1 MKLKKLIG
9 TPSFYKRILGI
20 AIPIMIQNGITNF
33 VNLLDNVMIGS
44 LGTEALSAVSIVNQF
59 VFIFNLLIF
68 GASSAA
74 GIFTAQYHGYGDNE
88 GVRST
93 ARFKIL
99 INTIASILCMALF
112 LLLDDQL
119 ISLFLHDGSA
129 EGDLALTLALGK
141 DYLRVAVIGFIP
153 FALSNVYLSTLRE
166 TGETVVPMYAS
177 VAAVVTNCIGNA
189 VLIFGLFGVPALGVV
204 GAAIATTLSRFVELG
219 IMMIYAH
226 THTDKCTFAKGLY
239 RTLIIPRVLFGRIAV
254 KGLPLMFNELFWS
267 LAVTMRNQC
276 YATRGL
282 DVVAAQTVA
291 TTGHNFVSVVW
302 MSIGFTIAIIV
313 GNLLGAGKVEEARD
327 TGNKM
332 IALSVVVGIGL
343 GGIMA
348 ALSKVFPLLFGVDA
362 AVFELSSFM
371 LVVFGILTPVM
382 ALCHASYFTLRTGG
396 RIFITVLLDSVF
408 MWVVAVPLAFC
419 LSRFTDLPIR
429 PLFVLSQLAEVIKC
443 IIALLLIWKVNWA
456 SQIVDDEIATV
467 DSPSVETTMAKAQ
480 MSDEETAEQSID
492 APAELG

>member
-20 AIPIMIQNGITNF
+20 AIPVMIQNGITNL

-74 GIFTAQYHGYGDNE
+74 GIFTAQYHGYGDHE

-93 ARFKIL
+93 ARFKLL
-99 INTIASILCMALF
+99 INTAASIMCIALF

-177 VAAVVTNCIGNA
+177 IAAVATNCIGNA
-189 VLIFGLFGVPALGVV
+189 ILIFGLLGAPALGVV

-219 IMMIYAH
+219 IMVVYAH
-226 THTDKCTFAKGLY
+226 THTDKCPFAKGLY
-239 RTLIIPRVLFGRIAV
+239 RTMRIPRVLFGRIAI

-291 TTGHNFVSVVW
+291 MTVHNFVSVIW
-302 MSIGFTIAIIV
+302 MSIGFSIAIIV

-332 IALSVVVGIGL
+332 IALSVAVGVGL
-343 GGIMA
+343 GGVMV
-348 ALSKVFPLLFGVDA
+348 ALSRVFPLLFGVDP
-362 AVFELSSFM
+362 AVFELSAFM
-371 LVVFGILTPVM
+371 LVVLGILTPVM

-396 RIFITVLLDSVF
+396 RIIITVLLDAVF
-408 MWVVAVPLAFC
+408 MWVVAVPIAFC
-419 LSRFTDLPIR
+419 LSRFTDMSIQ
-429 PLFVLSQLAEVIKC
+429 PLFILSQLAELIKC

-467 DSPSVETTMAKAQ
+467 DAPGTATIPQK
-480 MSDEETAEQSID
+480 AEQ
-492 APAELG
+492 PE

>member
-9 TPSFYKRILGI
+9 TPSFYKRIL
-20 AIPIMIQNGITNF
+20 ALSIPVMVQNGITNL
-33 VNLLDNVMIGS
+33 VNLLDNIMIGS

-68 GASSAA
+68 GASAAA
-74 GIFTAQYHGYGDNE
+74 GIFTAQYHGYGDHE

-93 ARFKIL
+93 TRFKIL
-99 INTIASILCMALF
+99 VNTLASILCVVIF

-141 DYLRVAVIGFIP
+141 EYLWIAVIGFVP

-177 VAAVVTNCIGNA
+177 LAAVITNCIGNA
-189 VLIFGLFGVPALGVV
+189 ILIFGLLGAPALGVA

-219 IMMIYAH
+219 IMMVYSH
-226 THTDKCTFAKGLY
+226 THTEKCPFAKGLY
-239 RTLIIPRVLFGRIAV
+239 RTLKIPRVLFGRIAI

-267 LAVTMRNQC
+267 LAITIRNQC

-291 TTGHNFVSVVW
+291 TTVHNFVSVIW
-302 MSIGFTIAIIV
+302 MSIGFSIAIIV

-327 TGNKM
+327 TGTKM
-332 IALSVVVGIGL
+332 IALSVIVGVGL
-343 GGIMA
+343 GAIMA
-348 ALSKVFPLLFGVDA
+348 SLSNVFPLLFGVEP
-362 AVFELSSFM
+362 AVFELSAFM
-371 LVVFGILTPVM
+371 LVVLGILTPVM

-396 RIFITVLLDSVF
+396 KIFITVMLDSVF

-419 LSRFTDLPIR
+419 LSRFTDLAIE
-429 PLFVLSQLAEVIKC
+429 PLFILSQLAELIKC
-443 IIALLLIWKVNWA
+443 VIALFLIRKVNWA
-456 SQIVDDEIATV
+456 SQIVDDDIATV
-467 DSPSVETTMAKAQ
+467 DAPNTVKIPDKAEIAVEFD
-480 MSDEETAEQSID
+480 S
-492 APAELG
+492 

>member
-1 MKLKKLIG
+1 MKLKKWIG

-20 AIPIMIQNGITNF
+20 ALPVMIQNGITNL

-74 GIFTAQYHGYGDNE
+74 GIFTAQYHGYGDHE

-93 ARFKIL
+93 ARFKLL
-99 INTIASILCMALF
+99 INTAASVLCIILF
-112 LLLDDQL
+112 LALDDQL
-119 ISLFLHDGSA
+119 ITLFLHDGSA
-129 EGDLALTLALGK
+129 EGDLALTLSLGK
-141 DYLRVAVIGFIP
+141 QYLRVAAVGFVP
-153 FALSNVYLSTLRE
+153 FAISNAYLSTLRE

-177 VAAVVTNCIGNA
+177 VAAVLTNCIGNA
-189 VLIFGLFGVPALGVV
+189 ILIFGLLGAPALGVV
-204 GAAIATTLSRFVELG
+204 GAATATVLSRFVEVA

-226 THTDKCTFAKGLY
+226 THHEKCPFAKGLY
-239 RTLIIPRVLFGRIAV
+239 RTMRIPRVLFGRIAV

-291 TTGHNFVSVVW
+291 MTVHNLVSVIW
-302 MSIGFTIAIIV
+302 MSVGFSIAIIV

-332 IALSVVVGIGL
+332 IALSVVVGVGL
-343 GGIMA
+343 GAIMA
-348 ALSKVFPLLFGVDA
+348 SLSHVFPLLFGVEP
-362 AVFELSSFM
+362 AVFDLSAFM
-371 LVVFGILTPVM
+371 LIVLGALTPVM
-382 ALCHASYFTLRTGG
+382 ALSHAAYFTLRTGG
-396 RIFITVLLDSVF
+396 KIFITVLLDAVF
-408 MWVVAVPLAFC
+408 MWVVAVPIAFC
-419 LSRFTDLPIR
+419 LSRFTDLSIQ
-429 PLFVLSQLAEVIKC
+429 PLFILSQLADLLKC
-443 IIALLLIWKVNWA
+443 ILALILLSKVDWA
-456 SQIVDDEIATV
+456 SQIVDEDIATV
-467 DSPSVETTMAKAQ
+467 DAPNTPTIPEKAEEPEMATSK
-480 MSDEETAEQSID
+480 E
-492 APAELG
+492 

>member
-20 AIPIMIQNGITNF
+20 AIPVMIQNGITNL

-74 GIFTAQYHGYGDNE
+74 GIFTAQYHGYGDHE

-93 ARFKIL
+93 ARFKLL
-99 INTIASILCMALF
+99 INTAASIICIALF

-177 VAAVVTNCIGNA
+177 IAAVATNCIGNA
-189 VLIFGLFGVPALGVV
+189 ILIFGLLGAPALGVV

-219 IMMIYAH
+219 IMVVYAH
-226 THTDKCTFAKGLY
+226 THTDKCPFAKGLY
-239 RTLIIPRVLFGRIAV
+239 RTMRIPRVLFGRIAI

-291 TTGHNFVSVVW
+291 MTVHNFVSVIW
-302 MSIGFTIAIIV
+302 MSIGFSIAIIV

-332 IALSVVVGIGL
+332 IALSVAVGVGL
-343 GGIMA
+343 GGVMV
-348 ALSKVFPLLFGVDA
+348 ALSRVFPLLFGVDP
-362 AVFELSSFM
+362 AVFELSAFM
-371 LVVFGILTPVM
+371 LVVLGILTPVM

-396 RIFITVLLDSVF
+396 RIIITVLLDAVF
-408 MWVVAVPLAFC
+408 MWVVAVPIAFC
-419 LSRFTDLPIR
+419 LSRFTDMSIQ
-429 PLFVLSQLAEVIKC
+429 PLFILSQLAELIKC

-467 DSPSVETTMAKAQ
+467 DAPGTATIPQK
-480 MSDEETAEQSID
+480 AEQ
-492 APAELG
+492 PE

>member
-1 MKLKKLIG
+1 MKLKNLVG
-9 TPSFYKRILGI
+9 TPSFYKRILAI
-20 AIPIMIQNGITNF
+20 AIPVMIQNGITNL

-74 GIFTAQYHGYGDNE
+74 GIFTAQYHGYGDHE

-93 ARFKIL
+93 ARFKLLVNTLASVACIL
-99 INTIASILCMALF
+99 LF

-119 ISLFLHDGSA
+119 ISLFLYDGSA

-177 VAAVVTNCIGNA
+177 VAAVLTNCIGNA
-189 VLIFGLFGVPALGVV
+189 ILIFGLFGAPALGVV
-204 GAAIATTLSRFVELG
+204 GAAIATTLSRFVELA
-219 IMMIYAH
+219 IMVAYAH
-226 THTDKCTFAKGLY
+226 THTEKCPFAKGLY
-239 RTLIIPRVLFGRIAV
+239 RTLRIPRVLFGRIAV

-291 TTGHNFVSVVW
+291 TTVHNFVSVIW
-302 MSIGFTIAIIV
+302 MSIGFSIAIIV
-313 GNLLGAGKVEEARD
+313 GNLLGAGKVKEARD

-332 IALSVVVGIGL
+332 IALSVVVGVGL
-343 GGIMA
+343 GAFMI
-348 ALSKVFPLLFGVDA
+348 ALSNVFPLVFGVEP
-362 AVFELSSFM
+362 AVFDLSAFM
-371 LVVFGILTPVM
+371 LTVFGFLTPVM
-382 ALCHASYFTLRTGG
+382 ALCHASYFTIRTGG
-396 RIFITVLLDSVF
+396 KIFITVLLDSVF
-408 MWVVAVPLAFC
+408 MWIVAVPLAFC
-419 LSRFTDLPIR
+419 LSRFTELSIES
-429 PLFVLSQLAEVIKC
+429 LFILSQLAELIKC
-443 IIALLLIWKVNWA
+443 IIALILLWKVDWA
-456 SQIVDDEIATV
+456 SQIVDDEISTV
-467 DSPSVETTMAKAQ
+467 
-480 MSDEETAEQSID
+480 D
-492 APAELG
+492 APAAPAESDNREVPDAEAAAN